1 MENKERIQKFEKT
14 KNSQYIHQN
23 EVDKACF

>member
-1 MENKERIQKFEKT
+1 MENKERIRKFEKA

>member
-23 EVDKACF
+23 VLEKACF